1 MRSTVARRV
10 LVAVEKSAS
19 DSRFWKSVEKI
30 LSRPRSRRVE
40 VNLDKITRLTKPG
53 DRIVV
58 PGKVLG
64 RGSIQHSVTVAALSF
79 SSAAL
84 SKLKAAGCT
93 VMRID
98 EFTKVEPKGSGVK
111 IIV

>member
-1 MRSTVARRV
+1 MARRV
-10 LVAVEKSAS
+10 LLAVENSAKE
-19 DSRFWKSVEKI
+19 SRFWKRVEEI

-40 VNLDKITRLTKPG
+40 VNIGKIARLTKPG
-53 DRIVV
+53 DRVVV

-64 RGSIQHSVTVAALSF
+64 GGNIKHNVTIAALSF

-84 SKLKAAGCT
+84 NKLKAAGCT
-93 VMRID
+93 IMRID
-98 EFTKVEPKGSGVK
+98 EFTKIEPKGSGVK

>member
-1 MRSTVARRV
+1 MRSVAARRV
-10 LVAVEKSAS
+10 LLAVEKSAR
-19 DSRFWKSVEKI
+19 DSRFWRSVEKI
-30 LSRPRSRRVE
+30 LSRPRGRRVE
-40 VNLDKITRLTKPG
+40 VNLDKIARLTKPG
-53 DRIVV
+53 DRVVV

-64 RGSIQHSVTVAALSF
+64 EGSIEHSVTVAALSF

-84 SKLKAAGCT
+84 SKLRAAGCT

-98 EFTKVEPKGSGVK
+98 EFAKTEPKGSGVK

>member
-1 MRSTVARRV
+1 MARRV
-10 LVAVEKSAS
+10 LLAVENSAKK
-19 DSRFWKSVEKI
+19 SRFWKRVGEM
-30 LSRPRSRRVE
+30 LSRPRNRRVE
-40 VNLDKITRLTKPG
+40 VNLSKISRLTKPG
-53 DRIVV
+53 DRVVV

-64 RGSIQHSVTVAALSF
+64 GGSIKHNVTIAALSF

-84 SKLKAAGCT
+84 NKLKASGCT

>member
-1 MRSTVARRV
+1 M
-10 LVAVEKSAS
+10 EKSAKE
-19 DSRFWKSVEKI
+19 SRFWKRVGEI
-30 LSRPRSRRVE
+30 LSRSRSRRVE
-40 VNLDKITRLTKPG
+40 VNLSKIARLTRPG
-53 DRIVV
+53 DKVVV

-64 RGSIQHSVTVAALSF
+64 GGDIKHNVTIAAVSF

-84 SKLKAAGCT
+84 SLLKAAGCT
-93 VMRID
+93 VMMID